1 MCFFSF
7 FPSPH
12 KWDEVA
18 LSEIDAELK
27 EPWIKA

>member
-1 MCFFSF
+1 MCFLSYFAF
-7 FPSPH
+7 PH

-27 EPWIKA
+27 EPWD